1 MCLFCRPLAASR
13 CFHAV
18 SWIGR
23 RKIKLPQEIIHLGE
37 RFHRGK
43 SRSKIATNGV
53 TLEIPGHMFA
63 NIPARSI
70 FLAIKE
76 FHQELSVTTKRFRHF
91 GYTGLVTLCA
101 APKSFLEVAK
111 EPRAPKAPSPDN
123 GPRHN
128 RSVGSWRARPLP
140 SKYPRCPNGDARNA
154 GFEFTNSIPIRLTG
168 VIL

>member
-1 MCLFCRPLAASR
+1 LAASR
-13 CFHAV
+13 GFHAV
-18 SWIGR
+18 SWIGSL
-23 RKIKLPQEIIHLGE
+23 KIKLPQEIVHLGE

-111 EPRAPKAPSPDN
+111 EPRAPKAPSP
-123 GPRHN
+123 HN
-128 RSVGSWRARPLP
+128 DPVTIALLGHGERVLCLP
-140 SKYPRCPNGDARNA
+140 NIPVAQNGDARNA